1 MKKSKRFKEAH
12 GKIDPNAVYSLED
25 GVGKLKDSATAKFD
39 ESIEI
44 CMNLGVD
51 PRHADQNIRGIVS
64 LPFGTGKTKRVL
76 VLTQGSKE
84 KEAQDAGADHVGL
97 DDYVKKIED
106 GWADVDVVVATPDVM
121 SVVGKLGKILGP
133 RGLMPTPKSG
143 TVTIEVGQAVQ
154 EIKKGK
160 IDFRVDKAGILHAG
174 LGKISFGND
183 KIKENIIS
191 FLHAVQKLKPVAVK
205 GHYVKKVTISSTM
218 GPAVKLDH
226 QSIIQDL

>member
-12 GKIDPNAVYSLED
+12 GKIDQNSVYSLED
-25 GVGKLKDSATAKFD
+25 GVAKLKDSATAKFD

-97 DDYVKKIED
+97 DGYVKKIED

-143 TVTIEVGQAVQ
+143 TVTMEVGQAVQ
-154 EIKKGK
+154 DIKAGK

-183 KIKENIIS
+183 KIKENIKS
-191 FLHAVQKLKPVAVK
+191 FLHAVQKLKPVATK
-205 GHYVKKVTISSTM
+205 GQYVKKVTISSTM

-226 QSIIQDL
+226 QSIIQEI

>member
-1 MKKSKRFKEAH
+1 MKKSKRFKEAY
-12 GKIDPNAVYSLED
+12 GKIDQNSVYSLEN
-25 GVGKLKDSATAKFD
+25 GIAKLKDSATAKFD

-44 CMNLGVD
+44 CMNLSVD

-76 VLTQGSKE
+76 VLTQGGKE

-143 TVTIEVGQAVQ
+143 TVTMDVGQAVQ
-154 EIKKGK
+154 DIKKGK

-174 LGKISFGND
+174 LGKMSFEND
-183 KIKENIIS
+183 KIKENIQS
-191 FLHAVQKLKPVAVK
+191 FLHAVQKLKPASSK
-205 GHYVKKVTISSTM
+205 GQYVKKVTISSTM
-218 GPAVKLDH
+218 GPAIKLDH